1 MAVTSCIGDAL
12 NELLNV
18 TRQVI
23 VEDMLYMGE
32 IPKTTS
38 QSPCSSYH
46 DGAVSKAELVQS
58 LLTKFSD
65 LGYFLG
71 MFVGARR

>member
-23 VEDMLYMGE
+23 VEDMLYMEE

-46 DGAVSKAELVQS
+46 VGAVSKAELVQS